1 MAVTL
6 CLDKTFLEQK
16 FFCFKGTIPF
26 AKKCRKNLDPSDNFS
41 TPANIV
47 EFEKYE
53 TAAMLKKLVTSQG
66 KVLELTSQNYC
77 HIGYVYIL
85 RMILNSAQ

>member
-1 MAVTL
+1 MQE
-6 CLDKTFLEQK
+6 K
-16 FFCFKGTIPF
+16 P
-26 AKKCRKNLDPSDNFS
+26 RSSDNFS
-41 TPANIV
+41 TFPNIV

-53 TAAMLKKLVTSQG
+53 TAAMLRKLVTSQG

-77 HIGYVYIL
+77 HIGYVYFL